1 MTSRDYKI
9 DTPPPTRTDEALR
22 LVFSDLREE
31 DRISRVQAHLDIPGD
46 SKQSAG
52 SQEQGILLG
61 CFQQERLLGA
71 VLART
76 QAGRTAVVWPPRLV
90 AGQPPEI
97 ADSLLRAIGERLA
110 RCSVSMAH
118 ALLEPVSEADDKAL
132 RGGGFEPL
140 AKLLYMFCDRDD
152 FPSQVKPNQIKH
164 GGTEARRK
172 EKVWEGVGD
181 RLDFEPYN
189 AANHNRL
196 AQVVENTYA
205 QTLDCPRLNGM
216 RRIEDVLDG
225 YRDTGQFDPSR
236 WLIVRHQGQDVGCLL
251 MADHPEHGSSEL
263 VYMGIIPSARGH
275 GWGREIAQYAKWLT
289 AVQNRPRLVLA
300 VDAENRPAMDMYTSL
315 GFRVWEKRIVY
326 AKFFSLT

>member
-1 MTSRDYKI
+1 MTSRDYEI
-9 DTPPPTRTDEALR
+9 DTPPTTRVVEALR

-31 DRISRVQAHLDIPGD
+31 DRILRVQSHLDIPAD
-46 SKQSAG
+46 SEQSAG
-52 SQEQGILLG
+52 SQEREILLG

-71 VLART
+71 VLAQT
-76 QAGRTAVVWPPRLV
+76 QAGRAAIVWPPRLV
-90 AGQPPEI
+90 AGQPSEI
-97 ADSLLRAIGERLA
+97 ADSLLRAVGERLA

-118 ALLEPVSEADDKAL
+118 ALLDAVSEADDNAL

-152 FPSQVKPNQIKH
+152 FPGTCPSQSQPDDH
-164 GGTEARRK
+164 
-172 EKVWEGVGD
+172 
-181 RLDFEPYN
+181 LDFEPYEP
-189 AANHNRL
+189 ANHDRL
-196 AQVVENTYA
+196 AQAVGNTYT

-225 YRDTGQFDPSR
+225 YRAMGHFDPSR

-275 GWGREIAQYAKWLT
+275 GWGREITQHAKWLT

-300 VDAENRPAMDMYTSL
+300 VDAENRPAIDMYTSV
-315 GFRVWEKRIVY
+315 GFHVWEKRIIY
-326 AKFFSLT
+326 AKFFCVM